1 MGRSQDQPR
10 EADVFHFDQ
19 SDALLRKVME
29 NAAAGMALVGLDR
42 RLIYAN
48 GAFAEMLG
56 YEPRGCL
63 GRTVEDIVHVACD
76 AAFGLNVG
84 RLLAGEVESYRTECR
99 LRHKDGEAVWVLASA
114 SSLRSDQTGRPIYAI
129 LQVMNIDRQKK
140 AEAALAYTESR
151 WNNALEAAGQGVW
164 DHDVRTDTVFYSDGW
179 RRMRG
184 IPAGE
189 YVDSAQA
196 EWLKRVHPDDVPRI
210 LANVGKQDR
219 GEDGFDTLEYRERH
233 RDGHWIWILS
243 RGRPIEW
250 DENGNSLRTLGTDT
264 DITRQ
269 KTIEAELAADKELL
283 RVTLESIGD
292 GVISTDAAGRIV
304 FMNPVAERMT
314 GWPSEQAMGRPV
326 TEVLTVMNEETGV
339 PVPDAV
345 AECIATAEVTYLE
358 DNAVLVARDGVRRDI
373 RASAAPL
380 KTPSGETIGSV
391 LAFQDITNSRS
402 LQRQLAHSATHDA
415 LTGLPNRVAF
425 EQALEAVAA
434 EAAREHRSHALCFI
448 DLDRFK
454 PVNDTAGHAA
464 GDSLLRHVAEVIRGN
479 CRRQDFAARIG
490 GDEFA
495 VLLADC
501 PPSAA
506 RRVAQKIVDAIAAI
520 RFEWEGGTYAIG
532 ASIGITMIDQR
543 DCGPVELMSEADA
556 ACYVAKAKGR
566 GQVAVF
572 TPTPAPG

>member
-1 MGRSQDQPR
+1 MARSQDRPK

-29 NAAAGMALVGLDR
+29 NAAAGMALVGLDH

-56 YEPRGCL
+56 WDAHGCRGKSIEAF
-63 GRTVEDIVHVACD
+63 VHEDCDQACI
-76 AAFGLNVG
+76 LNLE
-84 RLLAGEVESYRTECR
+84 RLLAGEADSYRAECQ
-99 LRHKDGEAVWVLASA
+99 LRHKDGDPVWSLTWA
-114 SSLRSDQTGRPIYAI
+114 SSLRSDHTGKPLYAI

-140 AEAALAYTESR
+140 AEAALAYSESR
-151 WNNALEAAGQGVW
+151 WNFALEAAGQGVW
-164 DHDVRTDTVFYSDGW
+164 DHDGRADTIFYSRQW

-184 IPAGE
+184 IPDDE
-189 YVDSAQA
+189 YVDPAR
-196 EWLKRVHPDDVPRI
+196 EKWLARVHPDDVPRI
-210 LANVGKQDR
+210 LASVTKQEH

-243 RGRPIEW
+243 RGRPVEW
-250 DENGNSLRTLGTDT
+250 DESGNAVRTIGTDT

-269 KTIEAELAADKELL
+269 KTIEAELAAEKERL
-283 RVTLESIGD
+283 RVTLEAIGD
-292 GVISTDAAGRIV
+292 GVVSTDADGRVV

-314 GWPSEQAMGRPV
+314 GWPSAEAMGRPIS
-326 TEVLTVMNEETGV
+326 EVLTIMNEETGE

-345 AECIATAEVTYLE
+345 IQCLATGDTTYLE
-358 DNAVLVARDGVRRDI
+358 DKAVLIARDGARRDI

-380 KTPSGETIGSV
+380 RTPAGEMIGSV

-415 LTGLPNRVAF
+415 LTGMPNRVAF
-425 EQALEAVAA
+425 EQALATVAA
-434 EAAREHRSHALCFI
+434 EAERDQRAHALCFI

-464 GDSLLRHVAEVIRGN
+464 GDALLREVADAIRAN

-495 VLLADC
+495 VLLSDC
-501 PPSAA
+501 PLPAA
-506 RRVAQKIVDAIAAI
+506 EGVAQKIVDAVAAI
-520 RFEWEGGTYAIG
+520 RFEWEGSTYQIG
-532 ASIGITMIDQR
+532 ASVGITMIDR
-543 DCGPVELMSEADA
+543 CECSPMELMSEADA
-556 ACYVAKAKGR
+556 ACYVAKARGR
-566 GQVAVF
+566 SQVAVY
-572 TPTPAPG
+572 TPTPV